1 MDESRFNKS
10 IKGRCSMDI
19 DLNREELT
27 ILITL
32 LNQGRYT
39 LMETQKVLPLAN
51 KIANSLQN
59 YKEE

>member
-1 MDESRFNKS
+1 
-10 IKGRCSMDI
+10 MDI